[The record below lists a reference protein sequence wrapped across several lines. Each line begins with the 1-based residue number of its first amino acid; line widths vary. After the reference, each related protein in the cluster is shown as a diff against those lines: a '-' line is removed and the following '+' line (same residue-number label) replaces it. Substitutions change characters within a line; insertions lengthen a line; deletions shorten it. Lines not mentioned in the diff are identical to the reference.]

1 MQRKKTMHR
10 MITIIML
17 IILMLIIILILIIVV
32 TVKVLVIAE
41 MLCLFEVGIA
51 GESSR
56 KFFDLFPL

>member
-1 MQRKKTMHR
+1 
-10 MITIIML
+10 ML